1 MREGRSASESRF
13 RADAEEARVAP
24 VVDQPGSKDLIV
36 VGAGIVGASVAY
48 HAARAGA
55 AVTLVDAG
63 RPGAGVTAD
72 SFAWI
77 GASGV
82 RTGPAAGLRATTTA
96 EYHRLAAE
104 LPGLPVTWCGSLSW
118 RREGAAPDAGPGR
131 TIVDAA
137 TSAALE
143 PALRHPPEWAAWA
156 PGDGAVDPVGVT
168 GRLVAGA
175 RAHGARV
182 CPDTPVTSVRRDAA
196 GRIAGV
202 GTAAG
207 HLPGATVVLAAGVG
221 TAALAAPL
229 GVRVAVEPS
238 PCPLFRFRAPA
249 GLVRTVVNT
258 EDFDLRQVAADR
270 LIATADSP
278 ERALAAV
285 RSTFRGAGDVE
296 LLGTRLG
303 ARPMPADG
311 EPIVGPVAE
320 VPGLYVAVM
329 HSAVTLAAAV
339 GRLVGRELVVG
350 TVEPALSG
358 CRPDRF

>member
-1 MREGRSASESRF
+1 MSR
-13 RADAEEARVAP
+13 
-24 VVDQPGSKDLIV
+24 DLVV

-63 RPGAGVTAD
+63 PPGAGVTAN

-82 RTGPAAGLRATTTA
+82 RTGPAAGLRATATE
-96 EYHRLAAE
+96 EYHRLEAE
-104 LPGLPVTWCGSLSW
+104 LPGLPVTWSGSLCW
-118 RREGAAPDAGPGR
+118 GAADSAPDAGPGQ

-137 TSAALE
+137 TVATLE
-143 PALRHPPEWAAWA
+143 PTLRQPPEWAVWA

-168 GRLVAGA
+168 ERLVAGA

-182 CPDTPVTSVRRDAA
+182 HLGHPGHRGPPGRRGPDCRGGDGRRTPLRRDGGAGGRSRHGRA
-196 GRIAGV
+196 GR
-202 GTAAG
+202 AARRPR
-207 HLPGATVVLAAGVG
+207 PGR
-221 TAALAAPL
+221 P
-229 GVRVAVEPS
+229 VAVAAVPAPRPGRS
-238 PCPLFRFRAPA
+238 GPHRGQHRGLRSPA
-249 GLVRTVVNT
+249 GR
-258 EDFDLRQVAADR
+258 RGPADR
-270 LIATADSP
+270 
-278 ERALAAV
+278 RRGLARTDPCRRPV
-285 RSTFRGAGDVE
+285 HVPWRRDVE
-296 LLGTRLG
+296 LLSTRVG

-320 VPGLYVAVM
+320 VPGLYLAVM

-339 GRLVGRELVVG
+339 GRLVARELVDG

-358 CRPDRF
+358 CRPDRFG